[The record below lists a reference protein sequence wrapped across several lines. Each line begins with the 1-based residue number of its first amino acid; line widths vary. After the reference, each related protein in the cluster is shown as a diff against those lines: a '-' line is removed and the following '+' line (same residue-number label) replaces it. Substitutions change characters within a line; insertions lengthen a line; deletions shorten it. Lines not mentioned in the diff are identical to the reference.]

1 MTFFNLWIIKFC
13 FVLCLICLEMPL
25 LKNKHGRS
33 CEKRFHSDA
42 QRKKFARLSDT
53 SEAREARLN
62 RQMEYQAAHY
72 AKQSSQEKAERLEA
86 QVEYQTAHF
95 EKQSCQEKV
104 MRLEAQLRYQTA
116 RNTKQSS
123 LQRSVRLRYQRTYQ
137 LAKSRGKTNFTF
149 LNIARS
155 MQVTETSDDIID
167 EYSVGRMEYHCS
179 HCSAKFWEN
188 EKLSTSTKDDF
199 KFSLC
204 CGQGKVVIPALPSP
218 PELLMLMHLLTATD
232 SRGRAFR
239 EHIRAYNSA
248 LAFASLGVNLDK
260 ELASARRGVYT
271 FRIHGVVHHYIGQ
284 LTPRVGETPSFAQ
297 IYIHDG
303 TPEGEL
309 ENRQRHLGDASLPEL
324 RLLQNLLHEVNPYVS
339 HFRQGVAMM

>member
-1 MTFFNLWIIKFC
+1 M
-13 FVLCLICLEMPL
+13 
-25 LKNKHGRS
+25 
-33 CEKRFHSDA
+33 
-42 QRKKFARLSDT
+42 
-53 SEAREARLN
+53 
-62 RQMEYQAAHY
+62 
-72 AKQSSQEKAERLEA
+72 QSSQEKAE
-86 QVEYQTAHF
+86 
-95 EKQSCQEKV
+95 
-104 MRLEAQLRYQTA
+104 RLEAQLRYQTA

-137 LAKSRGKTNFTF
+137 LAKSSGKTNFTF

-155 MQVTETSDDIID
+155 MQVTETSDYIID
-167 EYSVGRMEYHCS
+167 EFSVGRMEYHCL
-179 HCSAKFWEN
+179 HYNAKFWEN

-199 KFSLC
+199 KFSIC
-204 CGQGKVVIPALPSP
+204 CVQGKVAIPALPSP
-218 PELLMLMHLLTATD
+218 SELLMHLLTATD

-271 FRIHGVVHHYIGQ
+271 FRIHVVVHHYIGQ
-284 LTPRVGETPSFAQ
+284 LTPRVGEAPSFAQ

-309 ENRQRHLGDASLPEL
+309 ENRQRHLGDACLPEL
-324 RLLQNLLHEVNPYVS
+324 RLQNLLHEVNPYVS
-339 HFRQGVAMM
+339 HFRQGFDMMRDKGEWMLG